1 MTRLIFWFS
10 TYRRFLWDQEKEL
23 WDIFHELD
31 RDGDGKLDQQE
42 LATALRRSGEWWGT
56 QNVVAESHILVASP
70 FPGIEMSPSTLRDF
84 VSLISSGSRATG
96 SSHAKDNAYITF
108 SQFRDFLIMLPRKAS
123 MPEIYK
129 CKCRN
134 SGIVAL
140 HSYPHFPFPCHHS
153 VYQVKKRY
161 PDGRGAARVNME
173 GDLNV
178 SFPKTLS
185 TSSSTPPSSPRSATK
200 RSLSDEDSDED
211 LDDLGVGVID
221 GHDGHIH
228 TDDDEYEDQ
237 DISGVNVA
245 WKFLL
250 AGGIAGL
257 GK

>member
-1 MTRLIFWFS
+1 
-10 TYRRFLWDQEKEL
+10 
-23 WDIFHELD
+23 
-31 RDGDGKLDQQE
+31 
-42 LATALRRSGEWWGT
+42 
-56 QNVVAESHILVASP
+56 
-70 FPGIEMSPSTLRDF
+70 
-84 VSLISSGSRATG
+84 
-96 SSHAKDNAYITF
+96 
-108 SQFRDFLIMLPRKAS
+108 
-123 MPEIYK
+123 
-129 CKCRN
+129 
-134 SGIVAL
+134 
-140 HSYPHFPFPCHHS
+140 
-153 VYQVKKRY
+153 
-161 PDGRGAARVNME
+161 ME

-228 TDDDEYEDQ
+228 TDDDEYDDQ